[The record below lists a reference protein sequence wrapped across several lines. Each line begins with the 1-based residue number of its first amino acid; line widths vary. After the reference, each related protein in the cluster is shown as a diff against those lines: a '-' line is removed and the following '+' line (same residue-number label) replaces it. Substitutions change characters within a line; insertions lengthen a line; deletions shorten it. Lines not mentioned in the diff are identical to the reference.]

1 MQQNKVGAVTA
12 SIIGILAT
20 KKEEEAAPFIY
31 ALRHSIGK
39 SLDESMNVWPFFLEK
54 MPVEFLS
61 KNGKATQEERAIFT
75 ALQLYAI
82 QQQGSKGQRENGKEK
97 NIGAS
102 LRSIRTE
109 TTKSA
114 LDKRFLSMLSAKTF
128 DALVYHL
135 WQITKLAK
143 AKGANPVDF
152 ARLANDLFW
161 YQRGRA
167 QEIRLQ
173 WASSY
178 YRYGDDNEDDAMLEN
193 NGRKNA

>member
-1 MQQNKVGAVTA
+1 MSGNITGKRGELNVPGKRKVV
-12 SIIGILAT
+12 SRNLSLR
-20 KKEEEAAPFIY
+20 KEQIDMLKSVSKF
-31 ALRHSIGK
+31 SGK
-39 SLDESMNVWPFFLEK
+39 SISNIVTDLLQNEREK
-54 MPVEFLS
+54 
-61 KNGKATQEERAIFT
+61 
-75 ALQLYAI
+75 
-82 QQQGSKGQRENGKEK
+82 RENGKEK